1 MTAEERDALL
11 KEHRTW
17 QLFRAVYR
25 YAVDPRMYGRKL
37 ICSNRLIRSDP
48 TFTPSS
54 ASDQLARNP
63 YIAPEDLMQYMVDE
77 DDEMSLFAVCPSV

>member
-1 MTAEERDALL
+1 MLGSTTTGADL
-11 KEHRTW
+11 
-17 QLFRAVYR
+17 
-25 YAVDPRMYGRKL
+25 
-37 ICSNRLIRSDP
+37 SNRLVRSDP

-77 DDEMSLFAVCPSV
+77 DDEMSLFAVSQSEI

>member
-1 MTAEERDALL
+1 MLQVQLYQRQLTA
-11 KEHRTW
+11 
-17 QLFRAVYR
+17 
-25 YAVDPRMYGRKL
+25 
-37 ICSNRLIRSDP
+37 SNRSVRSDP

-77 DDEMSLFAVCPSV
+77 DDEMSLFAVCPSVTRKAIADG

>member
-1 MTAEERDALL
+1 MAAFQSGVQVRLLISILRSKLTA
-11 KEHRTW
+11 
-17 QLFRAVYR
+17 
-25 YAVDPRMYGRKL
+25 
-37 ICSNRLIRSDP
+37 SNRLSRSDT

-77 DDEMSLFAVCPSV
+77 DDEMSLFAVGLIPTLLEPD

>member
-1 MTAEERDALL
+1 MLADLISN
-11 KEHRTW
+11 
-17 QLFRAVYR
+17 F
-25 YAVDPRMYGRKL
+25 KL
-37 ICSNRLIRSDP
+37 TCSNRLSRSHT

-77 DDEMSLFAVCPSV
+77 DDEMSLFAVSHFIIHMWVG